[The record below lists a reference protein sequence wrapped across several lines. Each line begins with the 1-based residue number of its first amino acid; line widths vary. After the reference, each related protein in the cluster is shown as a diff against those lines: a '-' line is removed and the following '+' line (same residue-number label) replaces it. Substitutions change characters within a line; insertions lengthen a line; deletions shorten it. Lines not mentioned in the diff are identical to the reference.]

1 MKRGDVILTF
11 YFDNAATTKIKPEVL
26 SEMMP
31 YLREEYGNPSS
42 LYGIG
47 RSAKRAIDSAR
58 EKVAKLINCDKS
70 EIYFTGCGTESDNTA
85 LKGIGYRFKDMW
97 DKDAENQ
104 TENHGEEITKNII
117 ENKIKK
123 NHIITTKIEHH
134 AILESCKTLEKQGF
148 EITYLDVDKD
158 GLINLQELENAI
170 KEETFL
176 ISVMFA
182 NNEIGTIEPIKEIAK
197 IAKQKN
203 VIFHTDAVQAVG
215 NVPIDVKEMGIDM
228 ISLSGHKIYAPK
240 GIGALY
246 VRKGIEFEP
255 FMNGGHQEKNKR
267 AGTENLAGIVGL
279 GKACELAKENLEYH
293 IKHVGNLRDYFLEQ
307 ISKNIEIIKINGSM
321 EHRLPGNANISFIG
335 IDSTALLLELDKKG
349 ICCSSGSACNSGES
363 NPSHVLTAI
372 GLDSENAKSALRFTF
387 GELNTRAEVD
397 YLVQNLIE
405 CVEKL
410 K

>member
-1 MKRGDVILTF
+1 MTF

-58 EKVAKLINCDKS
+58 EKVAKLINCDKN

-85 LKGIGYRFKDMW
+85 LKGIAYRYKETWNKDF
-97 DKDAENQ
+97 ENQ
-104 TENHGEEITKNII
+104 NEEKLDKNKSKEVSDNNI

-134 AILESCKTLEKQGF
+134 AILESCKNLEKQGF
-148 EITYLDVDKD
+148 EITYLDVDRD
-158 GLINLQELENAI
+158 GIINLQELENTI
-170 KEETFL
+170 KAETIL

-182 NNEIGTIEPIKEIAK
+182 NNEIGTIQPIKEIAK
-197 IAKQKN
+197 IAKQNN

-215 NVPIDVKEMGIDM
+215 NVPIDVKEIGIDM
-228 ISLSGHKIYAPK
+228 LSLSGHKIHAPK

-267 AGTENLAGIVGL
+267 AGTENLTGIVGL
-279 GKACELAKENLEYH
+279 GKACELANENLEFH
-293 IKHVGNLRDYFLEQ
+293 AKHVSKLRDYFIEQ
-307 ISKNIEIIKINGSM
+307 ISKKIENTKINGSM
-321 EHRLPGNANISFIG
+321 EHRLPGNINISFIG

-372 GLDSENAKSALRFTF
+372 GLDGEIAKSALRFTF
-387 GELNTRAEVD
+387 GEFNTRAEVD
-397 YLVQNLIE
+397 YLVQILIKCIGNLRQ
-405 CVEKL
+405 
-410 K
+410 